1 MKNLVSI
8 DLETTGLDPN
18 RHQILSI
25 GAVCPVNHA
34 EFYEEVAHKELI
46 VDKFAGK
53 MNKDLLFNDGNEIGL
68 AMIYLRR
75 WLIKNYTIPRDLI
88 ILGKQPSF
96 DRAFLLLAMK
106 NVATHGFKQ
115 AEDFPFSH
123 RCLDINSILLYNAVR
138 QQTTFADERTALEE
152 TVKDQMI
159 VDEKYIK
166 EHNALHDA
174 RWNVYALEELLK

>member
-25 GAVCPVNHA
+25 GAVNPQTKE
-34 EFYEEVAHKELI
+34 EFYVEVAHKELI
-46 VDKFAGK
+46 VDKFAGE
-53 MNKDLLFNDGNEIGL
+53 MNKDLLFNNGDEIGL
-68 AMIYLRR
+68 AMSYLCR
-75 WLIKNYTIPRDLI
+75 WLLKNYTIPHDLI

-106 NVATHGFKQ
+106 NVETHGFKQ

-123 RCLDINSILLYNAVR
+123 RCLDINSIILYNVVR
-138 QQTTFADERTALEE
+138 QGTTFADERTALENK
-152 TVKDQMI
+152 VKYRMRLSTLYTNFFLT
-159 VDEKYIK
+159 KFTP
-166 EHNALHDA
+166 
-174 RWNVYALEELLK
+174 R